1 MAAIMTV
8 CREDLHL
15 PIVDPIQ
22 LFLYKD
28 TASFEAY
35 GQPGT
40 TNIVAYAQGK
50 KLHINLEKLAA
61 GDG

>member
-35 GQPGT
+35 GAELGT
-40 TNIVAYAQGK
+40 ANCDRFRTG
-50 KLHINLEKLAA
+50 
-61 GDG
+61 